1 MASSLPF
8 QLDNPLS
15 IFEYSAQLMGKTLQE
30 WAGTDLEERKGRG
43 RLGQMVEE
51 VFFGYE
57 VNR

>member
-1 MASSLPF
+1 MLTSLPF

-51 VFFGYE
+51 VFFWL
-57 VNR
+57 